1 LVAVQ
6 GDLPMA
12 LPILATMLIARAT
25 LKPKVLPLKAFS
37 ETLPPLS
44 LVDVLSVF
52 CCYFDPKVK

>member
-52 CCYFDPKVK
+52 CCYFDP